1 MKNNR
6 IMQIMGAIAVVFAAS
21 LWGLD
26 GVVLRPRLYRLSVPV
41 VVFLEHAIAFLFM
54 LVFVLIVFLFVKN
67 FPKEEWKEIVDLKSG
82 DWLSFLWIGLF
93 GGAIGTM
100 AITKALF
107 YVNFEHL
114 SAIIILQKLQ
124 PLFAIVLAIILLG
137 EKPKRELYLWAALA
151 LLGSYLITFS
161 FNRPVFA
168 GNRFFI
174 ASLLSLLAAFAWG
187 SSTVFGKK
195 VVSKVNYRVASY
207 IRFGLTSLIVLSI
220 ITATNGFAG
229 FNAVSGIEFKI
240 LLFVAFSTGFAAI
253 FIYYF
258 GLQRVMASK
267 ATIYELAF
275 PVTAVVLDYI
285 VNNNIMSAGQ
295 WLGAVLIVG
304 SMIGITQSRAQGNKS
319 F

>member
-26 GVVLRPRLYRLSVPV
+26 GVVLRPRLYHLSVPV
-41 VVFLEHAIAFLFM
+41 VVFLEHTIAFLFM

-67 FPKEEWKEIVDLKSG
+67 FPGKEWKEIADLKYR
-82 DWLSFLWIGLF
+82 DWLSFFWIALF

-107 YVNFEHL
+107 YVNLEHL

-124 PLFAIVLAIILLG
+124 PLFAIVFAIILLR
-137 EKPKRELYLWAALA
+137 EKPKRVFYLWAGLA
-151 LLGSYLITFS
+151 LVGSYLITFS
-161 FNRPVFA
+161 FHRPVFA
-168 GNRFFI
+168 GNRLFI

-207 IRFGLTSLIVLSI
+207 IRFGLTSLIVLAI

-229 FNAVSGIEFKI
+229 FNAVSGIELKI

-253 FIYYF
+253 LIYYF

-285 VNNNIMSAGQ
+285 INNHIMSVGQ

-304 SMIGITQSRAQGNKS
+304 SMIGITQLRAQGNKS